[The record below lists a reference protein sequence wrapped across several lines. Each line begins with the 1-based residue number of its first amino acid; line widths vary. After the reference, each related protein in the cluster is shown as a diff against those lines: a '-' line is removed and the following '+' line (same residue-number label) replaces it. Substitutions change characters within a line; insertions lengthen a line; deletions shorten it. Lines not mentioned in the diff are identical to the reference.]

1 MWFKHNMSIAQQ
13 MILIYN
19 TTIPLCIRT
28 KSDVALDVAKLLMPY
43 VKDTNRPQ
51 ELIILVICFSVFI
64 HNIVHN

>member
-28 KSDVALDVAKLLMPY
+28 KSDVALNVAKLF
-43 VKDTNRPQ
+43 R
-51 ELIILVICFSVFI
+51 LISHKTYKMYRL
-64 HNIVHN
+64 NNERRK